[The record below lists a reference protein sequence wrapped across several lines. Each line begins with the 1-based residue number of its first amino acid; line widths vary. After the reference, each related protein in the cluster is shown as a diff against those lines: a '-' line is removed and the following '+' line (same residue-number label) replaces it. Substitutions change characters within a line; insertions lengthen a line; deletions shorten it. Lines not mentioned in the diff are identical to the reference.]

1 MGNRGTW
8 RGRITQGR
16 LRGYEVEVR
25 VSGEPIPIYVI
36 AYRAPDASDPA
47 PMDFAVGDEALRS
60 HFLELEGR
68 VEWRAVSPSRQPVVD
83 RSMGVRTSG
92 RSTFVRRLI
101 HLPRKT
107 GARLASRRCGGA
119 GEQG

>member
-1 MGNRGTW
+1 MGNRATW

-36 AYRAPDASDPA
+36 AYRAPDAVGPA

-60 HFLELEGR
+60 HFLELDGT
-68 VEWRAVSPSRQPVVD
+68 VEWRALSPSRLPAVD

-92 RSTFVRRLI
+92 RSTFVGRLI
-101 HLPRKT
+101 HRPRKT
-107 GARLASRRCGGA
+107 GASPASRLCGGR